1 MCCGAEVLDVVRVL
15 ERLSC
20 KSCDYVRTTSITQPK
35 VSQRRR
41 GMEMRHKKIKVVNMA

>member
-35 VSQRRR
+35 VSQRRGGKEAR
-41 GMEMRHKKIKVVNMA
+41 LRRIKVVITV